1 MNNRGIQMKIYLIA
15 LSISLIA
22 CVSDQSSISISSQED
37 NKSKIYTFNAYKDF
51 TKLRE
56 EFESWEQPLQK
67 ENIKDLVRNS
77 EHTLNQ
83 AYRLLERKI
92 DVVPSTT
99 EEERKKIRAFNE
111 YLIEMYK
118 LKINQLVMKVIRD
131 I

>member
-1 MNNRGIQMKIYLIA
+1 MKIYLIA